1 MSFFN
6 KMLAS
11 IGIGSATVDTKLEK
25 SRYTAG
31 EIIRG
36 NVEVTG
42 GNTDQDVDRIYL
54 TLYTTLV
61 KPLIHID
68 YAYFYASVDFSAYY
82 VKIYPLSAISN
93 NILLFLL

>member
-1 MSFFN
+1 MSIFN

-11 IGIGSATVDTKLEK
+11 VGIGSATVDTKLEK

-42 GNTDQDVDRIYL
+42 GNTAQDVDCIYL
-54 TLYTTLV
+54 TLYHNLYT
-61 KPLIHID
+61 
-68 YAYFYASVDFSAYY
+68 
-82 VKIYPLSAISN
+82 
-93 NILLFLL
+93 